1 MLLELI
7 NELEQGDCPILINL
21 PEGDL
26 DNQPIYT
33 EPRKFIKDSK
43 KRRRII
49 IVTHNANIALSADA
63 E

>member
-1 MLLELI
+1 M
-7 NELEQGDCPILINL
+7 
-21 PEGDL
+21 